1 MIALQKYKALIISR
15 NELWGNVPYIA
26 YTVYSLYTGK
36 WANVLW
42 TLQLNDLSLNL
53 KCNLLFYLA
62 QHTLITML
70 STMVERNSCSI
81 EAASYHATSEK
92 KKRKS
97 SNLSFRTFLTCVH
110 SIGLLYLNVTGQ
122 LHRPP
127 HVSGDTNTLH
137 CWGATLTWKQ
147 FSLFFWRCWRVDQ
160 CSMCS
165 WKMHVLGYPVVST
178 DKFWGPFSCLFSFVS
193 RNTARY
199 LHWADVVFWV
209 VLELHR
215 LFENSAL

>member
-1 MIALQKYKALIISR
+1 MQPALLPSAAHLNNNAFHHGRKEFL
-15 NELWGNVPYIA
+15 
-26 YTVYSLYTGK
+26 LYRSG
-36 WANVLW
+36 VLPCDIW
-42 TLQLNDLSLNL
+42 
-53 KCNLLFYLA
+53 
-62 QHTLITML
+62 
-70 STMVERNSCSI
+70 
-81 EAASYHATSEK
+81 K

-110 SIGLLYLNVTGQ
+110 SSGLLYLNVTGQ